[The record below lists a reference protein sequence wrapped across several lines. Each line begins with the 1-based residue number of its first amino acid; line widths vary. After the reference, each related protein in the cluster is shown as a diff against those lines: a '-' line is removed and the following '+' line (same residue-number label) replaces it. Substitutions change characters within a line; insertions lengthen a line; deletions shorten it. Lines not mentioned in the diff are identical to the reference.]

1 LAYWLIIKFIGWL
14 PVGRTRRRKWALWYR
29 LFYCNVRITNG
40 KYWLLNP
47 NIFCYSR
54 LSNCDK
60 DFFTFSLC
68 LSNQFCSEKCFLHW
82 IKFTEMTK
90 TDIVHLQNTEQNGPF
105 RNLFF
110 TIVHISELCSP
121 LCYLSNILC
130 KTANF
135 LLILQNR
142 LNEQK

>member
-1 LAYWLIIKFIGWL
+1 LDDYLLEEQDDANELYGTAYFIAMYALQLAN
-14 PVGRTRRRKWALWYR
+14 T
-29 LFYCNVRITNG
+29 
-40 KYWLLNP
+40 WLLNR